1 MPAPADDILP
11 QSIPPAYHGLSND
24 QNEKQEKQEKQYANE
39 LKGAQLI
46 LYFQS
51 AVRNVGLFTSICVA
65 SLTAA
70 NAYKLHANKRG
81 TAWGLV
87 GLYVASTIFLAVAM
101 FINKQL
107 LDDYDNSFELLAK
120 SGRAPSTVDFV
131 SWGFLPKA
139 VLFAQCL
146 IALVLLRSVWKRRAD
161 ISGL

>member
-1 MPAPADDILP
+1 MPAPVDDIPLQSAPPGHHALP
-11 QSIPPAYHGLSND
+11 D
-24 QNEKQEKQEKQYANE
+24 ENEKQEKQLANE

-65 SLTAA
+65 ALTAA

-107 LDDYDNSFELLAK
+107 LDDYDSSFELLVD

-131 SWGFLPKA
+131 SWGMLPK
-139 VLFAQCL
+139 VVIVAQCL
-146 IALVLLRSVWKRRAD
+146 IALVLVRSVWKRRAD
-161 ISGL
+161 ITGL

>member
-1 MPAPADDILP
+1 MPAPVDDIPL
-11 QSIPPAYHGLSND
+11 QSIPPAYHGLSNN
-24 QNEKQEKQEKQYANE
+24 QNEKQEKQYANE

-70 NAYKLHANKRG
+70 NTYKLHANKRG

-87 GLYVASTIFLAVAM
+87 GLYVSATIFLSVAM

-107 LDDYDNSFELLAK
+107 LDDYDNSFELLAD

-131 SWGFLPKA
+131 SWGMLPK
-139 VLFAQCL
+139 VVIVAQCL

>member
-1 MPAPADDILP
+1 MPAPVDDIPP
-11 QSIPPAYHGLSND
+11 QSAPPGHHALSDEN
-24 QNEKQEKQEKQYANE
+24 EKQEKQYANE

-70 NAYKLHANKRG
+70 NTYKLHANKRG

-87 GLYVASTIFLAVAM
+87 GLYVSATIFLAVAM
-101 FINKQL
+101 YINKQL
-107 LDDYDNSFELLAK
+107 LDDYDNSFELLAE

-161 ISGL
+161 MSGL